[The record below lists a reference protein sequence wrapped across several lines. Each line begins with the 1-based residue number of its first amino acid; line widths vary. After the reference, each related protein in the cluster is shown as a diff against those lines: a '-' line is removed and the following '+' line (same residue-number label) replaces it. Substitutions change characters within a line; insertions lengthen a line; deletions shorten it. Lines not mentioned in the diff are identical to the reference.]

1 MAKGLQLKSQVSNNI
16 AVLIT
21 TFNGM
26 CWLEEQIDSILSQQN
41 VFVMIFISIDPS
53 TDGTESFCYRFAQE
67 NPRITVLPNIGR
79 FGSAA
84 PNFFRLLRDVNFSDF
99 DYIAFADQDDIWHSD
114 KLSRA
119 VQMLTKHDC
128 DGYSSNFTA
137 FWPDGRKKLIDKA
150 QPQVEW
156 DYLFQSPGPGCTFVL
171 TKKLAIE
178 LQAFVR
184 NNKEP
189 MSSVWQH
196 DWFIYAFARSHN
208 YKWYIDKYSSML
220 YRQHENNQ
228 VGVNTG
234 YKAFLYRMRFVLSGK
249 ALEQSVLFARLCGL
263 ALHPFVN
270 RWCDLSRSGFF
281 YLAFNAYKCRRK
293 PSEKILF
300 LLSCLLLSV
309 IGHRKP

>member
-1 MAKGLQLKSQVSNNI
+1 MDNFNKPQIVVLLAAYDGKSWLKEQV
-16 AVLIT
+16 
-21 TFNGM
+21 
-26 CWLEEQIDSILSQQN
+26 DSISRQEN
-41 VFVMIFISIDPS
+41 INIFIYISIDPS
-53 TDGTESFCYRFAQE
+53 TDNTEFLCHQLAEQNS
-67 NPRITVLPNIGR
+67 NITVLPDIGK

-84 PNFFRLLRDVNFSDF
+84 PNFFRLIRDVDFSNF
-99 DYIAFADQDDIWHSD
+99 DYVAFADQDDIWHSD

-137 FWPDGRKKLIDKA
+137 FWPDGRKKLINKA

-171 TKKLAIE
+171 TKKLALE

-184 NNKEP
+184 NNKES
-189 MSSVWQH
+189 MSSVWLH
-196 DWFIYAFARSHN
+196 DWFIYAFARSHS

-234 YKAFLYRMRFVLSGK
+234 YKAFLYRMHFVLSGK
-249 ALEQSVLFARLCGL
+249 ALEQSVLLARLCGL
-263 ALHPFVN
+263 ASHPFVN

-293 PSEKILF
+293 SSEKILF

-309 IGHRKP
+309 IGHKKP

>member
-1 MAKGLQLKSQVSNNI
+1 MQRMLTKNKAL
-16 AVLIT
+16 VLLAT
-21 TFNGM
+21 YNGEL
-26 CWLEEQIDSILSQQN
+26 WLSEQISSILSQKG
-41 VFVMIFISIDPS
+41 VDVTAYISIDPS
-53 TDGTESFCYRFAQE
+53 TDNTESLCHQLAQQD
-67 NPRITVLPNIGR
+67 PKITLLPNVGK

-84 PNFFRLLRDVNFSDF
+84 PNFFRLLRDVDLSEFN
-99 DYIAFADQDDIWHSD
+99 YIAFADQDDIWYPD

-119 VQMLTKHDC
+119 IQMLTKHDC

-137 FWPDGRKKLIDKA
+137 FWPDGRKKLINKA

-171 TKKLAIE
+171 NRKLALE

-189 MSSVWQH
+189 MSSVWLH
-196 DWFIYAFARSHN
+196 DWFIYAFARSHS

-249 ALEQSVLFARLCGL
+249 ALEQSVLLAHLCGL
-263 ALHPFVN
+263 ASHPFVN

-293 PSEKILF
+293 SSEKILF

>member
-1 MAKGLQLKSQVSNNI
+1 MTNDNISLKLCI
-16 AVLIT
+16 LLT
-21 TFNGM
+21 TYNGEK
-26 CWLEEQIDSILSQQN
+26 WILEQIASILKQKKTD
-41 VFVMIFISIDPS
+41 IAIYISIDS
-53 TDGTESFCYRFAQE
+53 SNDNTEFLCQKLAKE
-67 NPRITVLPNIGR
+67 DTKITVLPNIGK
-79 FGSAA
+79 FGGAA
-84 PNFFRLLRDVNFSDF
+84 ANFFRLLNDVDFSKF
-99 DYIAFADQDDIWHSD
+99 NYIAFADQDDIWYPD

-119 VQMLTKHDC
+119 IQMLTKHNC

-137 FWPDGRKKLIDKA
+137 FWPDGRKKLINKA

-171 TKKLAIE
+171 TKKLAVE
-178 LQAFVR
+178 LQTFVR

-189 MSSVWQH
+189 MSSVWLH

-234 YKAFLYRMRFVLSGK
+234 CKAFLYRMHFVLSGK
-249 ALEQSVLFARLCGL
+249 ALEQSVLLARLCGL
-263 ALHPFVN
+263 ASHPFVN
-270 RWCDLSRSGFF
+270 RWYNLSRSSFF

-309 IGHRKP
+309 IGHKKP

>member
-1 MAKGLQLKSQVSNNI
+1 MNNDNVSFKLCILLTTYNGEKWILEQIASILKQKKSDI
-16 AVLIT
+16 AVY
-21 TFNGM
+21 
-26 CWLEEQIDSILSQQN
+26 
-41 VFVMIFISIDPS
+41 ISIDPS
-53 TDGTESFCYRFAQE
+53 NDNTEFFCHKLAKE
-67 NPRITVLPNIGR
+67 DTRIIVLPNIGK
-79 FGSAA
+79 FGGAA
-84 PNFFRLLRDVNFSDF
+84 ANFFRLLNDVDFSKF
-99 DYIAFADQDDIWHSD
+99 NYIAFADQDDIWYPD

-119 VQMLTKHDC
+119 IQMLTKHDC

-171 TKKLAIE
+171 NKKLALE
-178 LQAFVR
+178 LQTFVR

-189 MSSVWQH
+189 MSSVWLH

-249 ALEQSVLFARLCGL
+249 ALEQSVLLARLCGL
-263 ALHPFVN
+263 ASHPFVN

-281 YLAFNAYKCRRK
+281 YLAFNADKCRRK

>member
-1 MAKGLQLKSQVSNNI
+1 MDNFNKPQIVVLLAAYDGKSWLKEQV
-16 AVLIT
+16 
-21 TFNGM
+21 
-26 CWLEEQIDSILSQQN
+26 DSISRQEN
-41 VFVMIFISIDPS
+41 INIFIYISIDPS
-53 TDGTESFCYRFAQE
+53 TDNTEFLCHQLAEQNS
-67 NPRITVLPNIGR
+67 NITVLPDIGK

-84 PNFFRLLRDVNFSDF
+84 PNFFRLLRDVDFSEF
-99 DYIAFADQDDIWHSD
+99 NYIAFADQDDIWHSD

-137 FWPDGRKKLIDKA
+137 FWPDGRKKLINKA

-171 TKKLAIE
+171 TKKLVLE
-178 LQAFVR
+178 LQGFVR

-196 DWFIYAFARSHN
+196 DWFIYAFARSHS

-249 ALEQSVLFARLCGL
+249 ALEQSVLLVRLCGL
-263 ALHPFVN
+263 SSYPFVN
-270 RWCDLSRSGFF
+270 RWCDLSRRGFF

-309 IGHRKP
+309 IGHKKP

>member
-1 MAKGLQLKSQVSNNI
+1 MKTSNSYYCNVAVIMAAYNDETYINSQINSI
-16 AVLIT
+16 
-21 TFNGM
+21 
-26 CWLEEQIDSILSQQN
+26 ESQIN
-41 VFVMIFISIDPS
+41 VTPTIFISLDKSPDSIQSHIKKLALLKDS
-53 TDGTESFCYRFAQE
+53 
-67 NPRITVLPNIGR
+67 IKLLPYGDI
-79 FGSAA
+79 FGGAA
-84 PNFFRLLRDVNFSDF
+84 PNFFRLISDVDFSEF
-99 DYIAFADQDDIWHSD
+99 NYIAFADQDDIWYPD

-119 VQMLTKHDC
+119 IQMLTKYNC

-137 FWPDGRKKLIDKA
+137 FWPDGRKKLINKA

-184 NNKEP
+184 DNKEP
-189 MSSVWQH
+189 MSSVWLH

-249 ALEQSVLFARLCGL
+249 ALEQSVLLARLCGL
-263 ALHPFVN
+263 ASHPFVN
-270 RWCDLSRSGFF
+270 RWCDLSRSDFL
-281 YLAFNAYKCRRK
+281 YLAFNAYNCRRK

-309 IGHRKP
+309 IGHKKP